1 MPLFDNLVTRL
12 SQVSLSDINHQLGKA
27 KESLVYES
35 GSYFQNFKSD
45 ASHVGSLMRSESTRF
60 GSLVGGKERVPALPK
75 STSLP
80 VMQNLTEER
89 EECRPCRERVRLSK
103 YRYRSTSTSQHTET
117 QQNIT
122 SQEDSLV
129 TRFIRV
135 VGSEEQK
142 KDKKDEIECGQ
153 GRSLSSR
160 EDIRKKL
167 ASFGEEDTICEEDEE
182 CENNNLEICFINEI
196 ASDDEEVMFN
206 PLAEAPDDD
215 TKDVVTDKK
224 DVEALKSAAA
234 VALGQCRETARRQ
247 LAMEKQKKL
256 ADDTL
261 KKLIGVTSTELTRER
276 MTSYNVNTLQV
287 ILNDIRDKI
296 EYHNAELVTLL
307 MEKDELENEQDS
319 MLMDME
325 DIPHSALI

>member
-35 GSYFQNFKSD
+35 GSYFQNFKTD

-60 GSLVGGKERVPALPK
+60 GSLVGGKERVPSLPK

-80 VMQNLTEER
+80 VMQSLADSE

-103 YRYRSTSTSQHTET
+103 YRYRSTTTT
-117 QQNIT
+117 QQPGTQQHHT
-122 SQEDSLV
+122 SEEDSLV

-135 VGSEEQK
+135 VGTEEHE
-142 KDKKDEIECGQ
+142 KDKVESGK

-196 ASDDEEVMFN
+196 ASDDEEVMLN

-215 TKDVVTDKK
+215 IKYVISDKK

-247 LAMEKQKKL
+247 LAIEKEKKL

-276 MTSYNVNTLQV
+276 MALYNVNTLQV

-296 EYHNAELVTLL
+296 EQHNAELVTQL

>member
-35 GSYFQNFKSD
+35 GSYFQNFKTD

-80 VMQNLTEER
+80 VMQNLADSE

-103 YRYRSTSTSQHTET
+103 YRYRSTTTSTTQQPGTQQQHTSE
-117 QQNIT
+117 
-122 SQEDSLV
+122 EDSLV

-135 VGSEEQK
+135 VGTEEHT
-142 KDKKDEIECGQ
+142 KDKVESGK

-206 PLAEAPDDD
+206 PLAEVPDDD
-215 TKDVVTDKK
+215 NKDVITDKK

-234 VALGQCRETARRQ
+234 IALGQCRETARRQ
-247 LAMEKQKKL
+247 LAIEKQKKL

-276 MTSYNVNTLQV
+276 MTLYNVNTLQV

-296 EYHNAELVTLL
+296 EQHNAELVTLL